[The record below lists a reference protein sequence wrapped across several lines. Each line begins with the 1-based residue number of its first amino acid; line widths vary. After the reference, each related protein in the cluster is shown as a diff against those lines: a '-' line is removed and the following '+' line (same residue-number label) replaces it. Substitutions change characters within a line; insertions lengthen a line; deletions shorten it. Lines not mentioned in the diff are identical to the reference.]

1 MKKYEPLLK
10 NFPHMLH
17 GGDYNPDQWQN
28 YSEIINEDMR
38 LIPLAHCNAMSINIF
53 SWTTLEPKEGVYNFS
68 WLDDIM
74 NRLDKHGIKAVLA
87 TPSGARPAWMSQAH
101 PEVLRVNADR
111 TRNLHGMRHNHCY
124 TSPYYRMKVQ
134 EMNRRLAE
142 HYGKHPALI
151 LWHISNEYGGECHCE
166 LCQEAFRNWLKEK
179 YHNDL
184 DALNAVY
191 WTQFWSHTYTDWSQI
206 ESPSPLGETAVHG
219 LTLDWKRFVTDQTI
233 SFIENEIAP
242 LKETSPDI
250 PVTTNLMGTYDGLNY
265 FRVKNVIDIV
275 SWDNYPDWHVGN
287 DVALAKRIAFMH
299 DLNRSLKDKPFLMME
314 STPSMVNWKEIN
326 KLKRPG
332 MHMLSSMQA
341 IAHGAD
347 SVQYFQW
354 RKSRGSV
361 EKLHGA
367 VVDHCGH
374 EHTRVFR
381 DVAEVG
387 KMLEKLDDI
396 VGSCTPVETAVVFD
410 WENRWAI
417 YDLQGMGKHTKKPEE
432 TCVAHYGTFW
442 DKGINVDI
450 IDSQCDFS
458 KYRLVVAPMLYML
471 RPGVEKK
478 IEAYVKNG
486 GVIVCTYCTGWV
498 DENDLCYLG
507 GFPGGILKEVFG
519 IWAEELD
526 TLAPEDRNLVTMIN
540 GKSYQAMD
548 YCELIHARGAEIL
561 GTYQQDFYAGMPAVT
576 CNQYGRGRAYY
587 IAFRDNGTFLQD
599 FYRNIIE
606 CLKLSRAVEAEL
618 PAGVTAHTREDA
630 TNEYLFLENY
640 NTVSA
645 EVPLVD
651 VYTDMC
657 TDELVSNV
665 KKLLPYGCAILK
677 RTKR

>member
-28 YSEIINEDMR
+28 YSKIINEDMR

-53 SWTTLEPKEGVYNFS
+53 SWTTLEPEEGAYNFS

-74 NRLDKHGIKAVLA
+74 NRLDQHGIKAVLA

-142 HYGKHPALI
+142 RYGKHPALI

-184 DALNAVY
+184 DALNSVY
-191 WTQFWSHTYTDWSQI
+191 WTKFWSHTYTDWSQI

-287 DVALAKRIAFMH
+287 DVALAKNIAFMH

-387 KMLEKLDDI
+387 KLLEKLDDI
-396 VGSCTPVETAVVFD
+396 VGSRTPVETAVVFD

-417 YDLQGMGKHTKKPEE
+417 SDLQGMGRHTKKPEE

-486 GVIVCTYCTGWV
+486 GVIVCTYCCLLYTSDAA
-498 DENDLCYLG
+498 DE
-507 GFPGGILKEVFG
+507 
-519 IWAEELD
+519 
-526 TLAPEDRNLVTMIN
+526 
-540 GKSYQAMD
+540 
-548 YCELIHARGAEIL
+548 
-561 GTYQQDFYAGMPAVT
+561 
-576 CNQYGRGRAYY
+576 
-587 IAFRDNGTFLQD
+587 
-599 FYRNIIE
+599 
-606 CLKLSRAVEAEL
+606 
-618 PAGVTAHTREDA
+618 
-630 TNEYLFLENY
+630 
-640 NTVSA
+640 
-645 EVPLVD
+645 
-651 VYTDMC
+651 
-657 TDELVSNV
+657 
-665 KKLLPYGCAILK
+665 
-677 RTKR
+677 